1 MTTLVH
7 ETRIPLEELARLP
20 TLYHF
25 EVSNGGDKVAF
36 YSDTSGRIELYVLD
50 LASRSVTQLSH
61 GEVPRALR
69 SFFIWDPTDSHLVFA
84 KDNAGDEQHDL
95 FRIDAKTG
103 AVTRLTQDPKAEEHA
118 VDFSPDGQWITVNT
132 NKRRP
137 DSPETP
143 GQMNVWRMRADGS
156 AAEPLTN
163 FAAPVYGGRYSKD
176 GTKLAFNSSEEPP
189 SAKNMDGYV
198 MNADGSAPRRAF
210 RVRAGTQ
217 DSLAGWHPDGK
228 RIAVTSDAS
237 GTHRA
242 GILDL
247 ETGQVRWLGAEG
259 IEEHAQRFS
268 KTGKYLLAGRNV
280 DSQAR
285 LVVYETESG
294 TALPVPL
301 PAGIVAQ
308 AQWANDDRRI
318 VALYSTPTERPTLA
332 VHDLE
337 TGTTETLVPAE
348 YGSIDRT
355 DFVDA
360 QHVWYES
367 FDGLRIPALL
377 YVPHDVPAGTT
388 LPAMV
393 YVHGGPT
400 GQWTRSFDIFAQ
412 FMASR
417 GFVVIEPNIRGSTG
431 YGVAFRDAALKDWGG
446 KDLEDVEYAAR
457 YLRSLPQVDP
467 ARLCVYGGSYG
478 GFMTFIAATKK
489 PDLWKAAVAAVGIC
503 DLHAMWDE
511 SYEHFRYF
519 LREQMGDPARDRALW
534 RDRSAI
540 EFAHQLRAKLLMTHG
555 TNDPRCPVS
564 QSRMFRDKLVS
575 LGKRE
580 GVDWDYVE
588 YADQGHGSID
598 IAAKTARMRLIADW
612 LDRALAI

>member
-1 MTTLVH
+1 MVQKAG
-7 ETRIPLEELARLP
+7 IPIEELAGLP

-25 EVSNGGDKVAF
+25 EVSHGGDSVAF
-36 YSDTSGRIELYVLD
+36 YSDRSGRIELYVLD
-50 LASRSVTQLSH
+50 VNTKAITQLSH

-69 SFFIWDPTDSHLVFA
+69 SFFIWDPTDSYLVFA
-84 KDNAGDEQHDL
+84 KDNAGNEQHDL
-95 FRIDAKTG
+95 FRIDVKTG
-103 AVTRLTQDPKAEEHA
+103 AVTRLTEDPKAEEHA
-118 VDFSPDGQWITVNT
+118 IDFSPDGRWITVTT

-137 DSPETP
+137 DAPDKP
-143 GQMNVWRMRADGS
+143 GQMNVWIMKADGS
-156 AAEPLTN
+156 EQRPLTT
-163 FAAPVYGGRYSKD
+163 FANPAYGGRFSKD
-176 GTKLAFNSSEEPP
+176 GTKLALNASEEPP
-189 SAKNMDGYV
+189 GARNRDGYV
-198 MNADGSAPRRAF
+198 MNADGSDLKRVF
-210 RVRAGTQ
+210 RVRAGAH
-217 DSLAGWHPDGK
+217 DELAGWHPDSM

-247 ETGQVRWLGAEG
+247 GTGQVRWLGAEG
-259 IEEHAQRFS
+259 IEEHATRFS
-268 KTGKYLLAGRNV
+268 KTGKYLLVLRNV
-280 DSQAR
+280 DSQLQLIA
-285 LVVYETESG
+285 YETETG
-294 TALPVPL
+294 NARTVPL
-301 PAGIVAQ
+301 PAGIVSQ

-332 VHDLE
+332 LHDLE
-337 TGTTETLVPAE
+337 TGTTQILVPAE
-348 YGSIDRT
+348 YGSIDRH

-377 YVPHDVPAGTT
+377 YTPRDVNPGTT

-400 GQWTRSFDIFAQ
+400 SQWTRGFDIFAQ

-431 YGVAFRDAALKDWGG
+431 YGVPFRDAALRDWGG

-457 YLRSLPQVDP
+457 YIRSLPQVDP
-467 ARLCVYGGSYG
+467 ERLCVYGGSYG
-478 GFMTFIAATKK
+478 GFMTFIASTKK

-519 LREQMGDPARDRALW
+519 LREQMGDPEKDRALW

-540 EFAHQLRAKLLMTHG
+540 EFAHQLRAKLLMVHG

-580 GVDWDYVE
+580 GADWDYVE
-588 YADQGHGSID
+588 YTDQGHGSVD
-598 IAAKTARMRLIADW
+598 IAAKTARMRLIAEW
-612 LDRALAI
+612 LDRALA

>member
-1 MTTLVH
+1 VATAVSQA
-7 ETRIPLEELARLP
+7 RIPLEELARLP

-25 EVSNGGDKVAF
+25 DVSHGGDKVAF
-36 YSDTSGRIELYVLD
+36 YSDTTGRIELHVLD
-50 LASRSVTQLSH
+50 LKTRAVTQLSH

-69 SFFIWDPTDSHLVFA
+69 SFFIWDPTDSYLVFA

-95 FRIDAKTG
+95 FRIDVSNG

-118 VDFSPDGQWITVNT
+118 ADFSPDGAWLLVNT

-137 DSPETP
+137 SSPDRP
-143 GQMNVWRMRADGS
+143 GQMNLWRMRPDGS
-156 AAEPLTN
+156 DVRPLTG
-163 FAAPVYGGRYSKD
+163 FAAPTFGGRYSKD
-176 GTKLAFNSSEEPP
+176 GTKIAFNSSEEPP
-189 SAKNMDGYV
+189 STRNLDGYV
-198 MNADGSAPRRAF
+198 MNADGTDQKRIF
-210 RVRAGTQ
+210 RVRAGSQ
-217 DSLAGWHPDGK
+217 DAVAGWHPDGT

-237 GTHRA
+237 GMHRA

-247 ETGQVRWLGAEG
+247 ESGAVRWLSPESADEF
-259 IEEHAQRFS
+259 AMRFS
-268 KTGKYLLAGRNV
+268 KTGRYLLTGRNV
-280 DSQAR
+280 DAQHR
-285 LVVYETESG
+285 LFVYDTETGHGE
-294 TALPVPL
+294 PVPL
-301 PAGIVAQ
+301 PAGIVTNG
-308 AQWANDDRRI
+308 QWANDDRRL
-318 VALYSTPTERPTLA
+318 VVLYSTPTSRPTLA
-332 VHDLE
+332 LHDVE
-337 TGTTETLVPAE
+337 AGVTETLVPAE
-348 YGSIDRT
+348 YGSIDPG

-360 QHVWYES
+360 EHIWYES

-377 YVPHDVPAGTT
+377 YTPRDVPTGTT

-412 FMASR
+412 FMVSR

-431 YGVAFRDAALKDWGG
+431 YGVGFRDAALKDWGG

-457 YLRSLPQVDP
+457 HVRSLPQVDP

-478 GFMTFIAATKK
+478 GFMTFIASTKK

-519 LREQMGDPARDRALW
+519 LREQMGDPELDRALW

-540 EFAHQLRAKLLMTHG
+540 EFAHQLRARLLMLHG

-564 QSRMFRDKLVS
+564 QSRMFRDKLVA

-588 YADQGHGSID
+588 YTDQGHGSID
-598 IAAKTARMRLIADW
+598 IAAKTERMRLIADW
-612 LDRALAI
+612 LDRALA

>member
-1 MTTLVH
+1 MVQK
-7 ETRIPLEELARLP
+7 TRIPLEELAALP

-25 EVSNGGDKVAF
+25 EVSNGGDKVAY
-36 YSDTSGRIELYVLD
+36 YSDSSGRIELYILD
-50 LASRSVTQLSH
+50 LATKAVTQLSH

-69 SFFIWDPTDSHLVFA
+69 SFFIWDPTDSYLVFA

-95 FRIDAKTG
+95 YRIDAKTG
-103 AVTRLTQDPKAEEHA
+103 AVSRLTHDPKAEEHA
-118 VDFSPDGQWITVNT
+118 VDFSPDGRSITVNT
-132 NKRRP
+132 NRRRP
-137 DSPETP
+137 DSPDKP
-143 GQMNVWRMRADGS
+143 GQMNLWIMNADGS
-156 AAEPLTN
+156 DLRPLTN
-163 FAAPVYGGRYSKD
+163 FAAPAYGGRFSED
-176 GTKLAFNSSEEPP
+176 GKKLAFNSSEEPP
-189 SAKNMDGYV
+189 ATKNQDGYV
-198 MNADGSAPRRAF
+198 INPDGSGQQRVF
-210 RVRAGTQ
+210 RVRAGSQ
-217 DSLAGWHPDGK
+217 DTVAGWHPDGK

-237 GTHRA
+237 GSPRA

-247 ETGQVRWLGAEG
+247 STGDVRWLGAEG
-259 IEEHAQRFS
+259 IEEHANRFS
-268 KTGKYLLAGRNV
+268 KTGKYLLVGRNV
-280 DSQAR
+280 DSQVQ
-285 LVVYETESG
+285 LVVYETATG
-294 TALPVPL
+294 TGRPVPL

-337 TGTTETLVPAE
+337 TGLTETLVAAE
-348 YGSIDRT
+348 YGSIDRR

-360 QHVWYES
+360 KHIWYTS

-377 YVPHDVPAGTT
+377 YVPRDLPKGTT
-388 LPAMV
+388 VPGMV

-431 YGVAFRDAALKDWGG
+431 YGVPFRDAALRDWGG

-457 YLRSLPQVDP
+457 YLKSLPQVDP
-467 ARLCVYGGSYG
+467 DRLCVYGGSYG

-503 DLHAMWDE
+503 DLHAMWNE

-519 LREQMGDPARDRALW
+519 LREQMGDPEQDRALW

-540 EFAHQLRAKLLMTHG
+540 EFAHQLKAKLLMTHG

-580 GVDWDYVE
+580 GTDWDYVE
-588 YADQGHGSID
+588 YTDQGHGSID
-598 IAAKTARMRLIADW
+598 IAAKTARMRLIAEW
-612 LDRALAI
+612 LDGALA

>member
-1 MTTLVH
+1 VATAVRQ
-7 ETRIPLEELARLP
+7 ERIPLEELARLP

-25 EVSNGGDKVAF
+25 EVSHAGDKIAF
-36 YSDTSGRIELYVLD
+36 YSDTTGRIELHVLD
-50 LASRSVTQLSH
+50 LKTRAVTQLSH
-61 GEVPRALR
+61 GEVPKALR

-95 FRIDAKTG
+95 FRIDATSG
-103 AVTRLTQDPKAEEHA
+103 AVTRLTRDPTAEKHA
-118 VDFSPDGQWITVNT
+118 ADFSPDGRSILVNT
-132 NKRRP
+132 NRRRP
-137 DSPETP
+137 DSPDTP
-143 GQMNVWRMRADGS
+143 GQMNLWLMRPDGTDLH
-156 AAEPLTN
+156 PLTS
-163 FAAPVYGGRYSKD
+163 FAAPVFGGRFSDD
-176 GTKLAFNSSEEPP
+176 GSRIAFIGTEEPP
-189 SAKNMDGYV
+189 AAKNLDGYV
-198 MNADGSAPRRAF
+198 MNADGSDLQRVF
-210 RVRAGTQ
+210 RVRVGSQ
-217 DSLAGWHPDGK
+217 DTVAGWHPDGK

-247 ETGQVRWLGAEG
+247 ESGAVRWLGVEG
-259 IEEHAQRFS
+259 VEEHANRFS
-268 KTGKYLLAGRNV
+268 KTGKYLLVGRNV
-280 DSQAR
+280 ESQVQ
-285 LVVYETESG
+285 LVVYETETG
-294 TALPVPL
+294 TPRPVPL
-301 PAGIVAQ
+301 PVGIVAQ
-308 AQWANDDRRI
+308 AQWANDDRRVI
-318 VALYSTPTERPTLA
+318 ALYSTPTARPTLA
-332 VHDLE
+332 LHDLDA
-337 TGTTETLVPAE
+337 GTTATLVPAE
-348 YGSIDRT
+348 YGTIDAN
-355 DFVDA
+355 DFVEA

-377 YVPHDVPAGTT
+377 YTPREVPKGTR
-388 LPAMV
+388 LRAMV

-431 YGVAFRDAALKDWGG
+431 YGVPFRDAALRDWGG
-446 KDLEDVEYAAR
+446 KDLEDVEHAAR

-467 ARLCVYGGSYG
+467 ERLCVYGGSYG
-478 GFMTFIAATKK
+478 GFMTFIASTKK

-511 SYEHFRYF
+511 SHEHFRYF
-519 LREQMGDPARDRALW
+519 LREQMGDPVQDRALW

-588 YADQGHGSID
+588 YTDQGHGSVD

-612 LDRALAI
+612 LDRALA

>member
-1 MTTLVH
+1 MVQKA
-7 ETRIPLEELARLP
+7 RIPLEELAALP

-25 EVSNGGDKVAF
+25 EVSHRGDTVAF
-36 YSDTSGRIELYVLD
+36 YSDSSGRIELYLLD
-50 LASRSVTQLSH
+50 LTTKAVRQLSH

-69 SFFIWDPTDSHLVFA
+69 SFFIWDPTDSYLVFA

-118 VDFSPDGQWITVNT
+118 VDFSPDGQFITVNT

-137 DSPETP
+137 DSPDKP
-143 GQMNVWRMRADGS
+143 GQMNLWIMKADGS
-156 AAEPLTN
+156 QQRPFTN
-163 FAAPVYGGRYSKD
+163 FAAPVYGGRYSED
-176 GTKLAFNSSEEPP
+176 GTKLAFISSEEPP
-189 SAKNMDGYV
+189 AAKNLDGYI
-198 MNADGSAPRRAF
+198 MNADGTGQRRAF
-210 RVRAGTQ
+210 RVRAGSQ
-217 DSLAGWHPDGK
+217 DTLAGWHPDGK
-228 RIAVTSDAS
+228 RIAVTSDAGGS
-237 GTHRA
+237 PRA

-247 ETGQVRWLGAEG
+247 STGDVRWLGADG
-259 IEEHAQRFS
+259 VEEHALRFS
-268 KTGKYLLAGRNV
+268 KTGTYLLTMRNV
-280 DSQAR
+280 DSQVQ
-285 LVVYETESG
+285 LVVYDTG
-294 TALPVPL
+294 TGKGRPLPL

-318 VALYSTPTERPTLA
+318 VALYSTPTDRPTLA
-332 VHDLE
+332 LHDLQ
-337 TGTTETLVPAE
+337 TGVTETLVAAE
-348 YGSIDRT
+348 YGSIDRR

-360 QHVWYES
+360 QHVWYKS

-377 YVPHDVPAGTT
+377 YLPRDMPKGTT

-431 YGVAFRDAALKDWGG
+431 YGVPFRDAALRDWGG

-457 YLRSLPQVDP
+457 YLKSLPQVDP
-467 ARLCVYGGSYG
+467 ERLCVYGGSYG
-478 GFMTFIAATKK
+478 GFMTFVASTKK

-503 DLHAMWDE
+503 DLHAMWNE

-519 LREQMGDPARDRALW
+519 LREQMGDPEQDRALW

-580 GVDWDYVE
+580 GLDWDYVE
-588 YADQGHGSID
+588 YTDQGHGSID
-598 IAAKTARMRLIADW
+598 IAAKTARMRLIAEW
-612 LDRALAI
+612 LDRALA

>member
-1 MTTLVH
+1 MVQQ
-7 ETRIPLEELARLP
+7 TRLPLEELARLP

-25 EVSNGGDKVAF
+25 DVSHRGERVAF
-36 YSDTSGRIELYVLD
+36 YSDITGRIELHILD
-50 LASRSVTQLSH
+50 IATGAVTQLSH

-69 SFFIWDPTDSHLVFA
+69 SFFIWDPTDSYLVFA

-95 FRIDAKTG
+95 FRIDAATG
-103 AVTRLTQDPKAEEHA
+103 VVTRLTQDPKAEEHA
-118 VDFSPDGQWITVNT
+118 ADIAPDGRSILVNT
-132 NKRRP
+132 NKRRAESP
-137 DSPETP
+137 DTP
-143 GQMNVWRMRADGS
+143 GQMNLWLMRPDGS
-156 AAEPLTN
+156 DLRPLTS
-163 FAAPVYGGRYSKD
+163 FAAPVFGGRFSPD
-176 GTKLAFNSSEEPP
+176 GSRIAFVGSEEPP
-189 SAKNMDGYV
+189 ATKNLDGYV
-198 MNADGSAPRRAF
+198 MNADGTDQKRVF
-210 RVRAGTQ
+210 RVRAGSQ
-217 DSLAGWHPDGK
+217 DTVTAWHPDGTHL
-228 RIAVTSDAS
+228 AVTSDAG

-242 GILDL
+242 GILDVASG
-247 ETGQVRWLGAEG
+247 EVRWLGSEG
-259 IEEHAQRFS
+259 VEEHSMRFS
-268 KTGKYLLAGRNV
+268 KTGAFLLVGRNV
-280 DSQAR
+280 DAQMQ
-285 LVVYETESG
+285 LVAYETATG
-294 TALPVPL
+294 TARVVPL
-301 PAGIVAQ
+301 PPGIVAQ

-318 VALYSTPTERPTLA
+318 IALYSTPTARPTLGL
-332 VHDLE
+332 HDLE
-337 TGTTETLVPAE
+337 TGTTTTLVPAE
-348 YGSIDRT
+348 YGSIDPA

-360 QHVWYES
+360 QHIWYES

-377 YVPHDVPAGTT
+377 YVPHDVPAGTK
-388 LPAMV
+388 LKAMV

-431 YGVAFRDAALKDWGG
+431 YGVAFRDAALRDWGG

-457 YLRSLPQVDP
+457 YLKTLPQVDP

-478 GFMTFIAATKK
+478 GFMTFIASTKK

-519 LREQMGDPARDRALW
+519 LREQMGDPEQDRALW

-540 EFAHQLRAKLLMTHG
+540 EFAHQLTAKLLMTHG

-588 YADQGHGSID
+588 YTDQGHGSVD
-598 IAAKTARMRLIADW
+598 IAAKTARMGLIADW
-612 LDRALAI
+612 LDRALA

>member
-1 MTTLVH
+1 MVRQ
-7 ETRIPLEELARLP
+7 ERIPLEELARLP
-20 TLYHF
+20 TLHHF
-25 EVSNGGDKVAF
+25 EVSHDGTKVAF
-36 YSDTSGRIELYVLD
+36 YSDRAGRIELYVLD
-50 LASRSVTQLSH
+50 LATRAVTQLSH

-69 SFFIWDPTDSHLVFA
+69 SFFIWDPTDSYLVFA

-95 FRIDAKTG
+95 FRIEAQNG
-103 AVTRLTQDPKAEEHA
+103 AVTRLTHDPKAEEHA
-118 VDFSPDGQWITVNT
+118 VDISPDGEWILVDTT
-132 NKRRP
+132 KRRP
-137 DSPETP
+137 ESPDTP
-143 GQMNVWRMRADGS
+143 AQLNLWRMRPDGS
-156 AAEPLTN
+156 ELHPLTS
-163 FAAPVYGGRYSKD
+163 FAAPVFGGRYSKD
-176 GTKLAFNSSEEPP
+176 GAKVAFVTSEEPP
-189 SAKNMDGYV
+189 SAKNLDGYV
-198 MNADGSAPRRAF
+198 MNADGSDPRRVF
-210 RVRAGTQ
+210 RVRAGSQ
-217 DSLAGWHPDGK
+217 DTVAGWHPDSW
-228 RIAVTSDAS
+228 RIAVTSDAT

-247 ETGQVRWLGAEG
+247 VSGALRWLGPDG
-259 IEEHAQRFS
+259 VEEHAMRFS
-268 KTGKYLLAGRNV
+268 KTGTYLLVGRNTE
-280 DSQAR
+280 SQHR
-285 LVVYETESG
+285 LVAYETETG
-294 TALPVPL
+294 AARPIDLPP
-301 PAGIVAQ
+301 GIVTS

-318 VALYSTPTERPTLA
+318 VVLYSTPTARPTLA
-332 VHDLE
+332 LHDLE
-337 TGTTETLVPAE
+337 TGTTETLVAAE
-348 YGSIDRT
+348 YGSIDPR

-360 QHVWYES
+360 QHIWYES

-377 YVPHDVPAGTT
+377 YAPRDVPAGAT

-412 FMASR
+412 FMVGR

-431 YGVAFRDAALKDWGG
+431 YGVEFRDAALRDWGG

-457 YLRSLPQVDP
+457 HLRSLPQVDP
-467 ARLCVYGGSYG
+467 ERLCVYGGSYG
-478 GFMTFIAATKK
+478 GYMTFMASTKK
-489 PDLWKAAVAAVGIC
+489 PDLWTAAVAAVGIC

-519 LREQMGDPARDRALW
+519 LREQMGDPEADRALW

-575 LGKRE
+575 LGKRQ

-588 YADQGHGSID
+588 YTDQGHGSID

-612 LDRALAI
+612 LDRALA